1 MTKNIFVFLILA
13 VCLLSAGWFFVS
25 KDKVV
30 STEDKDALLGG
41 TLGSGLGIPLES
53 EESEGA
59 MGTMITLDNGLKI
72 QDLVIGTGPEITSG
86 YLASVHY
93 EGRLENGQKFDS
105 SYDREKAFLFLLGAG
120 KVIQGWELGV
130 PGMKVGG
137 KRKLIVPSELAYGEE
152 GAGGVIPPNAT
163 LIFEVE
169 LIDMRKGQ

>member
-13 VCLLSAGWFFVS
+13 VCLVSAGWFFIG

-30 STEDKDALLGG
+30 STEDGKDLLQG
-41 TLGSGLGIPLES
+41 TLSGDLGIPSES
-53 EESEGA
+53 EESEDS

-72 QDLVIGTGPEITSG
+72 QDLVIGAGPGITSG

-105 SYDREKAFLFLLGAG
+105 SYDRGKAFLFLLGAG

-137 KRKLIVPSELAYGEE
+137 KRKLIIPSELAYGEE
-152 GAGGVIPPNAT
+152 GAGGVIPPNAI